1 MKSNLIII
9 SHSMVS
15 LKKLKNLFL
24 FLLMFTFSLT
34 ASAQVIF
41 FNDINGED
49 PSEDNPFT
57 SGQIVANGIT
67 ASGIG
72 YGSGLDD
79 EGASNRYALDDWPT
93 GGSLS
98 SNDFI
103 SWTLTPTSCFEIDF
117 ASLVFEYQRT
127 GNGPQN
133 IALRSSVDGYTS
145 NIWSLSNV
153 SVNPQTV
160 TVSLSALN
168 LQNITS
174 EITFRLYGW
183 NAGNDGGAF
192 SINSFLFNGQV
203 NALVPPSAGTITG
216 VSPICS
222 GSSATLSLSSYTG
235 SVQWQTSTN
244 NTTFSNIGGATSA
257 SYTTPV
263 LTATR
268 YYRAVFTLGTCTSI
282 FSNTFTVATTTPSNS
297 AVNGSGCSGTAIALA
312 VNSACTPNGVITN
325 WYSSPT
331 GGASLGTGNTFT
343 TPVLN
348 ATTTYYAGINSISGE
363 TTFGSA
369 DRDDEN
375 TGLEFNVTSP
385 MLLNSVQVESDAS
398 GTITV
403 QLFNSAG
410 NAIPGFPAI
419 VFPVVNGINTLNLNW
434 NIPVG
439 TNYRILVTDMSSGVD
454 LTFTEN
460 YNWPVNLGIF
470 GSIINDVGSGN
481 HYNYFYNWN
490 ISTTRIPVVATIT
503 PAANN
508 TTTISAC
515 DSYTWSVNGTTYASS
530 GTYTFVNGCQ
540 TQTLQLTVTPSASN
554 TTSVNSCST
563 YTWPVN
569 GTTYTTSG
577 TYTFVM
583 GCQTEIL
590 NLTITALA
598 NNTTNAS
605 ACDSYTWSVDGIT
618 YTASGTYTFVVGCQT
633 ETLEL
638 TITPS
643 TSNTTTASACD
654 TYTWSVNGNVYTT
667 SGTYTAVV
675 GCLTETLNLTVTAS
689 TIYYVDADGDGFGS
703 STTANFCSAPSTGY
717 SLNDTDCND
726 AISTT
731 YPGAPELCNSVDDN
745 CNGFIDEGCPSTIAG
760 EEPFNALEAPSTM
773 YSFCNSFYGTL
784 AGAFP
789 STLAQSTCVTG
800 EDVWYKFTALTA
812 GVTIFIGSNANDLI
826 LELQDVNGNLIE
838 IENTVNGP
846 GTEVLST
853 ISLIPG
859 NEYRFGIRNNNSN
872 LHPGGQYSACVRHLR
887 RGGSDSGTSATWPAA
902 LSTCSLFKAAFCGS
916 TGVQYRYVWTGIS
929 GTGSGQ
935 VFTRTQTSDYLNV
948 TAITPALPAGSTYNV
963 LVTAIYSI
971 PNGSNAV
978 EVYELT
984 ALAPT
989 SITIAAVSNVALR
1002 TSDTNVNGPRFRGSI
1017 VAALPWVC
1025 GITNWRWRFT
1035 EVNPLTLQAVGI
1047 PIEQNRGAASNY
1059 MNLGNVMALQ
1069 FGKTYAVQSS
1079 PLFSYTGTNYQWG
1092 PVRYMTIIGNSGM
1105 IVDPSEG
1112 ASQSSEKDAM
1122 QESSQELEVNVYPNP
1137 SNGSDLNL
1145 SISGIES
1152 DNVQVQ
1158 IYDALGR
1165 RIENTRY
1172 VVNGTLQTNVNLQNE
1187 LSNGLYI
1194 LEVTTGATKKSVRFM
1209 VQ

>member
-1 MKSNLIII
+1 MVSFKNLIGL
-9 SHSMVS
+9 S
-15 LKKLKNLFL
+15 LFA
-24 FLLMFTFSLT
+24 LMFTFSLT
-34 ASAQVIF
+34 GSAQAIY
-41 FNDINGED
+41 FNAITGEQ

-67 ASGIG
+67 VSGIG
-72 YGSGLDD
+72 YGSGL
-79 EGASNRYALDDWPT
+79 EETGASNRFNVEDWPT
-93 GGSLS
+93 GSSLS

-103 SWTLTPTSCFEIDF
+103 AWTLTPSSCFEIDF
-117 ASLVFEYQRT
+117 ASLVFECQRT

-133 IALRSSVDGYTS
+133 IALRSSLDGYTT

-153 SVNPQTV
+153 TTSAQTV
-160 TVSLSALN
+160 TIPLN
-168 LQNITS
+168 AAAFQNITTA
-174 EITFRLYGW
+174 ITFRLYGW

-192 SINSFLFNGQV
+192 SINSFQFNGQV
-203 NALVPPSAGTITG
+203 NGLTAPSAGTITG

-222 GSSATLSLSSYTG
+222 GSSTTLSLSSYTG
-235 SVQWQTSTN
+235 TVQWQSSTN
-244 NTTFSNIGGATSA
+244 NTTFTNIGGATSA
-257 SYTTPV
+257 TYTTPV
-263 LTATR
+263 LNATR
-268 YYRAVFTLGTCTSI
+268 YYRAVFTLGTCTS
-282 FSNTFTVATTTPSNS
+282 FSNTFTVVTTAPSYT
-297 AVNGSGCSGTAIALA
+297 AVNRSGCSGSAVNLA
-312 VNSACTPNGVITN
+312 VSSVCVPNGVSTN
-325 WYSSPT
+325 WYSSAT
-331 GGASLGTGNTFT
+331 GGSSLGTGNTFT

-348 ATTTYYAGINSISGE
+348 ATTTYYAGFNSISGE

-369 DRDDEN
+369 DRDNEN
-375 TGLEFNVTSP
+375 TGLVFNVTSP
-385 MLLNSVQVESDAS
+385 MLLNSVQVESDAN

-410 NAIPGFPAI
+410 DAISGFPAI

-434 NIPVG
+434 NIPIG
-439 TNYRILVTDMSSGVD
+439 SDYRILVTDMSGSVD
-454 LTFTEN
+454 LSYTED
-460 YNWPVNLGIF
+460 YDWPVSLGLF
-470 GSIINDVGSGN
+470 GAIVDDIGSGD

-490 ISTTRIPVVATIT
+490 ISTSRIPVVATIT

-515 DSYTWSVNGTTYASS
+515 DSYTWSVNGTTYTTS

-540 TQTLQLTVTPSASN
+540 TETLELTITPSSSN
-554 TTSVNSCST
+554 TTIVNSCST
-563 YTWPVN
+563 YTWVEN

-577 TYTFVM
+577 TYTFVS
-583 GCQTEIL
+583 GCRTEIL
-590 NLTITALA
+590 ELTISEIA
-598 NNTTNAS
+598 NNTTTAS
-605 ACDSYTWSVDGIT
+605 ACDSYTWSVNGET
-618 YTASGTYTFVVGCQT
+618 YTQSGTYTFVDGCQT
-633 ETLEL
+633 ENLVL

-654 TYTWSVNGNVYTT
+654 TYTWSVDGNVYTT

-689 TIYYVDADGDGFGS
+689 TVYYADADGDGFGS
-703 STTANFCSAPSTGY
+703 ATTANFCSAPATGY
-717 SLNDTDCND
+717 SVNNTDCDD
-726 AISTT
+726 AVSTT
-731 YPGAPELCNSVDDN
+731 YPGAPELCNDVDDN
-745 CNGFIDEGCPSTIAG
+745 CNGFIDEGCPSTIDG

-773 YSFCNSFYGTL
+773 YSFCNSFFGTL

-789 STLAQSTCVTG
+789 STLAQSSCVTG

-812 GVTIFIGSNANDLI
+812 GVTIFIGSNANDLV
-826 LELQDVNGNLIE
+826 LELQDADGNLID

-887 RGGSDSGTSATWPAA
+887 RGGSDSGTSATWPAT

-916 TGVQYRYVWTGIS
+916 TGVQYRYTWTGIS

-948 TAITPALPAGSTYNV
+948 TAVTPALPAGSMYNV

-971 PNGSNAV
+971 PNGANV
-978 EVYELT
+978 IEVYELP

-989 SITIAAVSNVALR
+989 TITINPESNVALR
-1002 TSDTNVNGPRFRGSI
+1002 TSDTNVNGPRFRGSV

-1035 EVNPLTLQAVGI
+1035 EVNPLTLQTVGI
-1047 PIEQNRGAASNY
+1047 PIEQNRGAASNF
-1059 MNLGNVMALQ
+1059 MNLNNVTALQ
-1069 FGKTYAVQSS
+1069 FGKTYAVQSA
-1079 PLFSYTGTNYQWG
+1079 PLFTYTGTNYQWG
-1092 PVRYMTIIGNSGM
+1092 PVRYMTIIGSSGM
-1105 IVDPSEG
+1105 ITDGASEG
-1112 ASQSSEKDAM
+1112 VEKDAS
-1122 QESSQELEVNVYPNP
+1122 QDFLEGASQELEVSVYPNP

-1152 DNVQVQ
+1152 DNVQVI

-1165 RIENTRY
+1165 KVESNRY
-1172 VVNGTLQTNVNLQNE
+1172 VVDGTLQTTLILEND

-1194 LEVTTGATKKSVRFM
+1194 LEATTEKMKQSIRFM
-1209 VQ
+1209 VER